1 MTTEDQTDDE
11 WLTARLGYE
20 VADEQLEIFCERVSI
35 IYADLDELE
44 NSRLRA
50 FDLQFAARVKP

>member
-1 MTTEDQTDDE
+1 
-11 WLTARLGYE
+11 LTARLGYE